1 MVVMFANNHNKEI
14 KVNNTAL
21 NNNSSVATS
30 NGTNTELQTTDT
42 ETQTET
48 SNPTQNSNDNNNHNN
63 NNNRHEE
70 SHVETAQSGY
80 QESVLEDDDDYDD
93 SEIYVDDRGRVSV
106 GHWDDEGYWNAE
118 YVV

>member
-1 MVVMFANNHNKEI
+1 MVIMFANNHNKEI

-30 NGTNTELQTTDT
+30 NGTNTEPQTTDT

-80 QESVLEDDDDYDD
+80 QKSVLEDDDDYDD